1 MATRILQIGATG
13 LIGGLLADRLAEQ
26 AHIHVLVRRPTG
38 RSGPNWNESVAP
50 PEQWPDLVR
59 STGGDVAISALGTT
73 RRAAGSEEAFRSVDQ
88 HMVIAFARAARE
100 AGVAHRIMVSSV
112 GADAAARA
120 FYLRVKGET
129 EAALRALDF
138 PRLDLVRPGLLRGDR
153 GPERRLGERIG
164 IALSPLMNLLLF
176 GSLDRFA
183 AIDASAVASAIA
195 TLVAQEQPGTHV
207 HHNRE
212 LHALARA

>member
-1 MATRILQIGATG
+1 MARRILLIGATG
-13 LIGGLLADRLAEQ
+13 LIGGMLADRLAEH
-26 AHIHVLVRRPTG
+26 AHIRALVRRPTG
-38 RSGPNWNESVAP
+38 RTGPNWSESVAP
-50 PEQWPDLVR
+50 AEQWPDLVR

-73 RRAAGSEEAFRSVDQ
+73 RRTAGSEEAFRAVDQ
-88 HMVIAFARAARE
+88 HMVTSFAQAARD
-100 AGVAHRIMVSSV
+100 AGVAHMILVSSV

-138 PRLDLVRPGLLRGDR
+138 PRFDLVRPGLLRGDR

-164 IALSPLMNLLLF
+164 IALSPLMNLLLL
-176 GSLDRFA
+176 GRLDRFA
-183 AIDASAVASAIA
+183 AIDAATVAAA
-195 TLVAQEQPGTHV
+195 MARLAMQDEPGTFV

>member
-1 MATRILQIGATG
+1 MARRILLIGATG
-13 LIGGLLADRLAEQ
+13 LIGGLLADRLAGQ
-26 AHIHVLVRRPTG
+26 AHIHALVRRPTG
-38 RSGPNWNESVAP
+38 RTGPNWSESVAP
-50 PEQWPDLVR
+50 AEQWPDLVR

-73 RRAAGSEEAFRSVDQ
+73 RRAAGSEEAFRAVDQ
-88 HMVIAFARAARE
+88 HMVTSFAQGARD
-100 AGVAHRIMVSSV
+100 AGVGHMIMVSSV
-112 GADAAARA
+112 GADATARA

-164 IALSPLMNLLLF
+164 IALSPIMNLLLF